1 MCKNGIRKTNKDQEV
16 NLVRFVK
23 SNKEGFDKYTS
34 INREKEALL
43 LNGVTKDEENAH
55 VLYIFFHFNF
65 CWKD

>member
-34 INREKEALL
+34 ISREKEALL
-43 LNGVTKDEENAH
+43 LNGVTMAEENAH